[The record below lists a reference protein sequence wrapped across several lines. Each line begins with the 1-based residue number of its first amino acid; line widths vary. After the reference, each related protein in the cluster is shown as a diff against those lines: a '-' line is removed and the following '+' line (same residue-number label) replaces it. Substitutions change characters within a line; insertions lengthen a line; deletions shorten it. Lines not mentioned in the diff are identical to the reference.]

1 MSQEREC
8 VWTIWYGLVPH
19 NICIVIMIPL
29 LSTNLTN
36 FDINELGVCME
47 GKNVW
52 RLLAVRGDGGVWVR
66 ARALVSVA
74 GSP

>member
-19 NICIVIMIPL
+19 NTCIVIMIPL

-52 RLLAVRGDGGVWVR
+52 RLAVGGDGGIWV
-66 ARALVSVA
+66 RALVSVA